1 MDIYIF
7 HKIIIHSKGSLK
19 VAYALPSLCQFC
31 SKYSEM
37 LKVSVQSL
45 LNSSVFTIASFTIA
59 SFTIASFTI
68 ALSEVRQSEGT
79 CLFVSAVHFAPY
91 LAGLSSMML
100 I

>member
-59 SFTIASFTI
+59 SFTIA
-68 ALSEVRQSEGT
+68 LSEVRQSEGT